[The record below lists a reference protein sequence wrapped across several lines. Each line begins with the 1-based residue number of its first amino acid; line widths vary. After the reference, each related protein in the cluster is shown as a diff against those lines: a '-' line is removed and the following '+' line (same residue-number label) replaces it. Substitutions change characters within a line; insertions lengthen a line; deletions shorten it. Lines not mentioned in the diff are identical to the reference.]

1 MKLTFYG
8 KAGCHLCEEAYA
20 EVLAVQD
27 EAGFELEVLD
37 VSLDPRMN
45 REYGQRVPV
54 LAADGQ
60 DVLELGFDAA
70 SVRAVLG
77 RVGP

>member
-8 KAGCHLCEEAYA
+8 KAGCHLCEETYA
-20 EVLAVQD
+20 EVRLVQD
-27 EAGFELEVLD
+27 ETWFELEVLD
-37 VSLDPRMN
+37 VSTDPRLN
-45 REYGQRVPV
+45 REYGLRVPV

-70 SVRAVLG
+70 SVRAVLS